1 MATEYIGGYCETCQ
15 AQRKFERKSP
25 NHILHLLITVILGA
39 ITLGIGAVI
48 WIIVWI
54 LLSIQFKGWICSTC
68 GSPKDKEVKI
78 NYFKLFIFVFIALV
92 VISFISNLNK
102 TNNNKIEKTIT
113 KEDVDISTKYEI
125 ISDKL
130 TKEECTNK
138 AIDYIISKA
147 KGQTNI
153 DVLNETFIPKEKYL
167 GTINIIFIE
176 NQIKKSFTGSCIKQ
190 NGISIKELETIIQ
203 N

>member
-1 MATEYIGGYCETCQ
+1 MSTEYIGGYCETCQ
-15 AQRKFERKSP
+15 AQRKFERRSP
-25 NHILHLLITVILGA
+25 NHILHLLITVVLGV

-68 GSPKDKEVKI
+68 GSPKDKEIKI

-92 VISFISNLNK
+92 SVSFISSLNK
-102 TNNNKIEKTIT
+102 SSDNKIEKTMT
-113 KEDVDISTKYEI
+113 QKDENVSKKYEI

-130 TKEECTNK
+130 TKEECTDK
-138 AIDYIISKA
+138 AIDYIMSKA
-147 KGQTNI
+147 KGQTKI
-153 DVLNETFIPKEKYL
+153 DVLEETFIPKEKYS